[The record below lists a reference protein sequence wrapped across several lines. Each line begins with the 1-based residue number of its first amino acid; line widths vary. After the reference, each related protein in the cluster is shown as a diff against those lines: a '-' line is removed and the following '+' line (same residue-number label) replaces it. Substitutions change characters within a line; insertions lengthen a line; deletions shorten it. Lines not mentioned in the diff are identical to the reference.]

1 LDSSAALFALRHPHY
16 REVVSETVIAL
27 RKIFA
32 AIIQRTMSAHEPG
45 DISRLL
51 VAWNGGDEAALEEL
65 IPIVYP
71 ELRRIARI
79 HLARRASNDTLE
91 SAGLV
96 NEAYLKLVRS
106 RGIQCD
112 NRAHFFAVCAQMIRR
127 ILVDHARNRRYAKRG
142 GHLVHIPLDD
152 ALLGTRARGV
162 DILALDEAL
171 TSLAKVDARKVQV
184 VEMRFFGGLSVD
196 ETSKVLGV
204 SPETV
209 MRDWNFAR
217 AWLVSRLKD

>member
-1 LDSSAALFALRHPHY
+1 MA
-16 REVVSETVIAL
+16 SETVIGL
-27 RKIFA
+27 RGIFA
-32 AIIQRTMSAHEPG
+32 AIIQRVMSAHDPG

-51 VAWNGGDEAALEEL
+51 VAWKGGDEAALEEL

-79 HLARRASNDTLE
+79 HLARRRSDDTLE

-106 RGIQCD
+106 QGIQCD

-142 GHLVHIPLDD
+142 GGLVHIPLDD

-171 TSLAKVDARKVQV
+171 TSLAKVDARKVHV

-196 ETSKVLGV
+196 ETAKVLGV

-209 MRDWNFAR
+209 MRDWNFAK
-217 AWLVSRLKD
+217 AWLVSRLQALA

>member
-1 LDSSAALFALRHPHY
+1 
-16 REVVSETVIAL
+16 
-27 RKIFA
+27 
-32 AIIQRTMSAHEPG
+32 MSAHEAG

-51 VAWNGGDEAALEEL
+51 IAWNGGDEEALKDL

-79 HLARRASNDTLE
+79 HLARRASDDTLE
-91 SAGLV
+91 SAALV
-96 NEAYLKLVRS
+96 NEAYLRLVGS
-106 RGIQCD
+106 QGIPCH

-142 GHLVHIPLDD
+142 GSLVHVPLDD

-171 TSLAKVDARKVQV
+171 TLLARVGARKVRV
-184 VEMRFFGGLSVD
+184 VELRFFGGVSVED
-196 ETSKVLGV
+196 AAQVLGG
-204 SPETV
+204 SPV
-209 MRDWNFAR
+209 
-217 AWLVSRLKD
+217 